1 MAADLSSLPI
11 EIVQQILR
19 CDDWAPSRRYV
30 CEVLRLTCKELNA
43 KILRYYGREYCKKI
57 HVPLTESGLTRILEV
72 SAGQLGYHVRSLVI
86 DCDSILSKQEVNCS
100 TRSWDFNKDDWW
112 DGDFDENFGE
122 YCFTKLSFDDHIMDT
137 LKFGG
142 CAGLLGRACLA

>member
-43 KILRYYGREYCKKI
+43 KILRYYGREYYKKI
-57 HVPLTESGLTRILEV
+57 HVPLTESR
-72 SAGQLGYHVRSLVI
+72 SNAYLGSL
-86 DCDSILSKQEVNCS
+86 
-100 TRSWDFNKDDWW
+100 RWP
-112 DGDFDENFGE
+112 
-122 YCFTKLSFDDHIMDT
+122 
-137 LKFGG
+137 
-142 CAGLLGRACLA
+142 AGLPRPVTRH